1 MNGIPCAPINDL
13 KEALDDPATKALNM
27 VVDID
32 HQGVGL
38 AFKAVGNPI
47 RMPDNKQQPYSS
59 PPLLG
64 EHTEAVLKDLLG
76 YSDGRIA
83 NLVHQKAVLQA
94 AATKKEA

>member
-1 MNGIPCAPINDL
+1 
-13 KEALDDPATKALNM
+13 M

-47 RMPDNKQQPYSS
+47 RMPNREQQPYTS

-64 EHTEAVLKDLLG
+64 EHTEAIVKN
-76 YSDGRIA
+76 SWAIPMER
-83 NLVHQKAVLQA
+83 
-94 AATKKEA
+94 

>member
-1 MNGIPCAPINDL
+1 MNTIFSTRTSREWLDILEANGIPCAPINDL
-13 KEALDDPATKALNM
+13 KAALDDPATKALNM

-47 RMPDNKQQPYSS
+47 RMPNREQQPYTS

-64 EHTEAVLKDLLG
+64 EHTEAIVKN
-76 YSDGRIA
+76 SWAIPMER
-83 NLVHQKAVLQA
+83 
-94 AATKKEA
+94 